1 MAGGKLRLAVQ
12 EFGDLL
18 LHQLLVEQLAA
29 GDAVD
34 LGAQRRNA
42 VLVGLLDARLASRAR
57 ADQVVAQDEVGGGKK
72 VADGNREQRR
82 AGERGDPRPNG
93 EVPDVVAA
101 RNDDRVRLF
110 TPAEYL

>member
-1 MAGGKLRLAVQ
+1 MTGGKLRLPLE

-34 LGAQRRNA
+34 LRTQRRDA
-42 VLVGLLDARLASRAR
+42 VLIGLLDARLASRAR
-57 ADQVVAQDEVGGGKK
+57 PDQVVAQDEVGGGEK
-72 VADGNREQRR
+72 VADGNREECG
-82 AGERGDPRPNG
+82 AGNCGDPRPNG
-93 EVPDVVAA
+93 EMPDVVAA
-101 RNDDRVRLF
+101 GDDDRVRLF